1 MTVADDAVFR
11 AKREDYIKRLKPVF
25 LPADPVKNDI
35 ICYFASLLRVLGIE
49 DGGWDP
55 YAESRGVLNDIN
67 AFFKVELPKEHFRE
81 PDKTPWRLGLLLYSH
96 IVEMDAP
103 YEVLTNLLRFQLG
116 KGYSPNP
123 FFALLTEKEQRSYA
137 RRGISTGR
145 KIEIIKLLSSE
156 LDFDVGGIFDEF
168 YDNQLRNAIA
178 HSDYIIAD
186 DDFRCRGGLSGM
198 KAFCLPYEEL
208 DRRLLA
214 AKAFIAAFFQV
225 ELLARQVWGQH
236 KQKPIPY
243 DPRYKGLM
251 EVLVDDRDVLCG
263 FKVHWPNNS
272 ESMYRRTETGI
283 EMINC
288 MLSLKHATL
297 ELMVGLY
304 ATKPGPFSPL
314 VEHDRVP
321 VYTKLEGHE
330 ALPAWPT
337 EITSE

>member
-1 MTVADDAVFR
+1 MSASDAAIFN
-11 AKREDYIKRLKPVF
+11 AKRDEFVERLKPIF

-35 ICYFASLLRVLGIE
+35 ICYFASLLRVLGME

-67 AFFKVELPKEHFRE
+67 AFFKLELPVEHFKE
-81 PDKTPWRLGLLLYSH
+81 PDKTHWRLGLLLYSH

-123 FFALLTEKEQRSYA
+123 FFALLTDKEQTSYA

-145 KIEIIKLLSSE
+145 KIEIIKQLSKD
-156 LDFDVGGIFDEF
+156 LGFDAGDIFDEF

-198 KAFCLPYEEL
+198 KAFRSPYEEL
-208 DRRLLA
+208 DKRLLA

-225 ELLARQVWGQH
+225 ELLARQVWGLH
-236 KQKPIPY
+236 KQKAMPY

-251 EVLVDDRDVLCG
+251 QVLVDDRDVMCG
-263 FKVHWPNNS
+263 FKVHWPNGS
-272 ESMYRRTETGI
+272 ESMYRRTESGI
-283 EMINC
+283 DMVNC
-288 MLSLKHATL
+288 MVSPKHATL

-304 ATKPGPFSPL
+304 ARRPGAFSPL
-314 VEHDRVP
+314 VEHDGVP
-321 VYTKLEGHE
+321 VYSKLECIDE
-330 ALPAWPT
+330 PPRWPDGV
-337 EITSE
+337 S